1 MGRKPKRNRTWAK
14 SLGRKAVAAETSDD
28 SEECDVPSESVEPS
42 WLESYLAVLDGK
54 RAEQMRRNAHLL
66 QQQVHWRQPG
76 GFANRVYDRDDDGNP
91 VEVVWDS
98 LTSMWVRRPAQW
110 SEQAKAEGITLRN
123 EDGDWCTM
131 DR

>member
-54 RAEQMRRNAHLL
+54 RAKQMRRNADLL

-76 GFANRVYDRDDDGNP
+76 GFANRVYDRDDDGNA

-98 LTSMWVRRPAQW
+98 LTSMWVPRPA
-110 SEQAKAEGITLRN
+110 
-123 EDGDWCTM
+123 
-131 DR
+131 